1 MNIADMERQRA
12 VTISRIVEL
21 SDHIASEVDDSG
33 KLFRADLMFPELL
46 DLLTTAQLM
55 LADLAESL
63 LSVDFNAIEIHGRKD
78 LQ

>member
-21 SDHIASEVDDSG
+21 SDHIGGEIDGSG